1 MGQSLDPCICSLVQK
16 EVLIS
21 LFCFYFEIFLIHC
34 LLENFMPRIN
44 LCSEYYN
51 VPKMSLQSG
60 VRGNKTY
67 LFTLLS
73 ITELHALAPQST
85 VDNLTGWVLPQRSVS
100 LEVKVKSFVPA
111 AAYV

>member
-1 MGQSLDPCICSLVQK
+1 MGQSLGPCICSLVQK

-51 VPKMSLQSG
+51 VPKMTLQSG

-73 ITELHALAPQST
+73 I
-85 VDNLTGWVLPQRSVS
+85 
-100 LEVKVKSFVPA
+100 
-111 AAYV
+111 Y